1 VIGTIDF
8 QYDAVNDIV
17 IATPHWKIES
27 QADCERWLNQY
38 EAYFSQYFDRP
49 MDMIFVL
56 HDFTINS
63 QIMTVWG
70 EYRIKLITR
79 YIRFYYLV
87 HPKPI
92 VNIASSISAIKYK
105 NPSGEADSI
114 EHAIAAIQADRASGH
129 QVTIRPCC
137 Q

>member
-1 VIGTIDF
+1 MIGTIDF
-8 QYDAVNDIV
+8 QYDTVNDIV

-27 QADCERWLNQY
+27 QEECELWLNQY
-38 EAYFSQYFDRP
+38 EAYFSHHFDRP

-70 EYRIKLITR
+70 EYRIRLITR

-87 HPKPI
+87 HPKPV

-105 NPSGEADSI
+105 NPSGEAESI
-114 EHAIAAIQADRASGH
+114 AHAIAAIQADRISGH
-129 QVTIRPCC
+129 QATIRTCF
-137 Q
+137 